1 MIRIIQCVTT
11 LLLGATLCGAARA
24 DSTIDISEQEKT
36 IEAVRQMFIA
46 LANDDI
52 AQFRA
57 VTAPDFYAFD
67 VGKRFTGDELMQLVK
82 EAHAA
87 GTIFVWEVTEPQAHV
102 DRQMAWMTWVNRG
115 SIENAAGKKTLTW
128 LESAVL
134 HKSDGAWRIHF
145 LHSTRATPE

>member
-11 LLLGATLCGAARA
+11 LLLAATLCGAARA
-24 DSTIDISEQEKT
+24 DSTMDVSEQEKT

-46 LANDDI
+46 LASDDI

-87 GTIFVWEVTEPQAHV
+87 GTIFVWEVTEPRAHV

-128 LESAVL
+128 LESAAL

-145 LHSTRATPE
+145 LHSTRAITE